1 MSRKVTLTVPVDIV
15 VRDRDVHVLAL
26 VKKRS
31 GASSHGVSASIR
43 SFADELD
50 VSLDTARRALASC
63 EEAGYLTVRAN
74 RMKNGGQLENTYCV
88 TKSGDGVIE
97 AARRAGLD
105 LLGSSICYG
114 SQGGCWV
121 WEALGFESEFR
132 TRVFEM
138 RRGRRFLHLFAQ
150 QTWQNY
156 KR

>member
-15 VRDRDVHVLAL
+15 VRDRGVHVLAL

-88 TKSGDGVIE
+88 TKSGDGIIE
-97 AARRAGLD
+97 AARRAGLI
-105 LLGSSICYG
+105 S
-114 SQGGCWV
+114 
-121 WEALGFESEFR
+121 
-132 TRVFEM
+132 
-138 RRGRRFLHLFAQ
+138 
-150 QTWQNY
+150 
-156 KR
+156 

>member
-43 SFADELD
+43 SFADELG

-97 AARRAGLD
+97 AARRVGLI
-105 LLGSSICYG
+105 S
-114 SQGGCWV
+114 
-121 WEALGFESEFR
+121 
-132 TRVFEM
+132 
-138 RRGRRFLHLFAQ
+138 
-150 QTWQNY
+150 
-156 KR
+156 

>member
-63 EEAGYLTVRAN
+63 EAGYLTVRAN
-74 RMKNGGQLENTYCV
+74 RMENGGQLENTYCV

-97 AARRAGLD
+97 AARRAGLI
-105 LLGSSICYG
+105 S
-114 SQGGCWV
+114 
-121 WEALGFESEFR
+121 
-132 TRVFEM
+132 
-138 RRGRRFLHLFAQ
+138 
-150 QTWQNY
+150 
-156 KR
+156 

>member
-50 VSLDTARRALASC
+50 
-63 EEAGYLTVRAN
+63 
-74 RMKNGGQLENTYCV
+74 TYCV

-97 AARRAGLD
+97 AARRAGLI
-105 LLGSSICYG
+105 S
-114 SQGGCWV
+114 
-121 WEALGFESEFR
+121 
-132 TRVFEM
+132 
-138 RRGRRFLHLFAQ
+138 
-150 QTWQNY
+150 
-156 KR
+156 